1 VSSFFAENLDFP
13 FYADESFLFLL
24 TSDTDPGIGLP
35 GDGVGGLVKAAA
47 LVVMLIVGLHLPGLV

>member
-1 VSSFFAENLDFP
+1 
-13 FYADESFLFLL
+13 LL

-47 LVVMLIVGLHLPGLV
+47 FWPLRCALDRDITQLTVQSK